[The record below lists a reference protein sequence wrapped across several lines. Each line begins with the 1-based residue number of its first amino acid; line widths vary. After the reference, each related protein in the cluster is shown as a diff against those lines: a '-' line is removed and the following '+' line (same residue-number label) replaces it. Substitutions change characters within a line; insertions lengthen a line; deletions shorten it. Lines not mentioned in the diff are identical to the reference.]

1 MSTPLAPHPAF
12 APDLREEEIATSWT
26 EMGERRY
33 KRDADGFEVYHK
45 GATKLYKLVL
55 SGAIALIDRN
65 WLRTHY
71 DQDSTS

>member
-1 MSTPLAPHPAF
+1 
-12 APDLREEEIATSWT
+12 
-26 EMGERRY
+26 MGERRY